1 MRTTKSVLLV
11 SALVVASVGGR
22 AFGAV
27 VDVDREAFKGSAGA
41 TTFSG
46 SATIA
51 CAGGGSGTVTA
62 SGFLSGSQ
70 SITKSTG
77 SPKTVNNGIFVE
89 VDSYSNSCTGAMLGF
104 ADGGIANGFTPP
116 NAHLNSAELAGTT
129 TVQDFDT
136 GLSISV
142 AIDVVLE
149 GTGPISAEKS
159 TTKTKTKGP
168 VTITITRSASASRAA
183 DASGTISVGGVA
195 IDATFS
201 STTLSSNAN
210 ATITITKSH

>member
-1 MRTTKSVLLV
+1 MRTTKSLLLV
-11 SALVVASVGGR
+11 SAMMVVSVGGR
-22 AFGAV
+22 AFGSVV
-27 VDVDREAFKGSAGA
+27 VDTQTFKGSQGA
-41 TTFSG
+41 TSFSG

-51 CAGGGSGTVTA
+51 CAGGGHGTVSA
-62 SGFLSGSQ
+62 AGFLSGSQ
-70 SITKSTG
+70 TITKTTG

-89 VDSYSNSCTGAMLGF
+89 VDSYSNTCTGATLGF

-116 NAHLNSAELAGTT
+116 NVRLNSAQLAGTT

-136 GLSISV
+136 GLSIAV

-149 GTGPISAEKS
+149 GTGPITASNS

-168 VTITITRSASASRAA
+168 VTITITSSASASRAA

>member
-1 MRTTKSVLLV
+1 MRMKMSVLLV
-11 SALVVASVGGR
+11 SALVVASAGGR

-27 VDVDREAFKGSAGA
+27 TVDKQTFKGSQGA

-51 CAGGGSGTVTA
+51 CAGGGSGTVSA

-70 SITKSTG
+70 QITKTSG
-77 SPKTVNNGIFVE
+77 SPKMVNNGVFVE
-89 VDSYSNSCTGAMLGF
+89 VDSYSNTCTGATLGF

-116 NAHLNSAELAGTT
+116 NAHLNSAQLLGTT
-129 TVQDFDT
+129 TVQDFGT
-136 GLSISV
+136 GLTITV

-159 TTKTKTKGP
+159 NTKTKTKGP
-168 VTITITRSASASRAA
+168 FTITIMRSASASRAA

-201 STTLSSNAN
+201 STTLSTNAN
-210 ATITITKSH
+210 ATLTITKN

>member
-1 MRTTKSVLLV
+1 MRTTKSLLLV
-11 SALVVASVGGR
+11 SVLVVASAGGR
-22 AFGAV
+22 AFGAT
-27 VDVDREAFKGSAGA
+27 VDKEVFKGKQAA

-51 CAGGGSGTVTA
+51 CTGGGSGTVTA

-70 SITKSTG
+70 TITKSTG

-89 VDSYSNSCTGAMLGF
+89 VDAYSNTCTGATLGF

-116 NAHLNSAELAGTT
+116 NARLNSAELAGTT

-136 GLSISV
+136 GASIAVS
-142 AIDVVLE
+142 IDVVFE
-149 GTGPISAEKS
+149 GTGPITSDKS
-159 TTKTKTKGP
+159 NTKTKTTGP
-168 VTITITRSASASRAA
+168 ITITIVHTASASRAA

-195 IDATFS
+195 IEATFS
-201 STTLSSNAN
+201 STTLSDNAN
-210 ATITITKSH
+210 TTITITRNH